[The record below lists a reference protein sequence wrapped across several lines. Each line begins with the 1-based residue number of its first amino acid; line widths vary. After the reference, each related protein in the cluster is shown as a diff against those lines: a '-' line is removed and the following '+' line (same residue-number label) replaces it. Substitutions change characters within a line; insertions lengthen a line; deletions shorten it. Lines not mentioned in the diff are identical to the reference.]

1 MPTYDYECS
10 KGHQFEAQQPITDEP
25 LERCTICGAKAH
37 RLISATNFILK
48 GSGWYSDGY
57 SSSSGEKKAGSDAS
71 SDSSSTGSDSS
82 SASKG
87 ASSDSSSSSSKSK
100 SENKSSGQS

>member
-10 KGHQFEAQQPITDEP
+10 KGHHFAVEQPITDKP
-25 LERCTICGAKAH
+25 LKKCPECKAKAT

-57 SSSSGEKKAGSDAS
+57 SSSGGGDSKN
-71 SDSSSTGSDSS
+71 SSSGSGSE
-82 SASKG
+82 
-87 ASSDSSSSSSKSK
+87 SSSSSSS
-100 SENKSSGQS
+100 SSGDSKPSSSSSSSGSSSSSD